1 MEKVV
6 VIIKPDGVK
15 RAIVGE
21 IITRFEKVGLKLV
34 AIKMLLPG
42 RDLVE
47 KHYPDS
53 RTEFLEGMGN
63 KTLKIYKE
71 IGKDPKEVFG
81 TDEALEIGR
90 MINKWN
96 ADFFTSG
103 PVVAMLLSG
112 RHAVENAR
120 SVAGATMPKDS
131 IPGTIRGDFA
141 SDSAAYANP
150 EKRAVQNLVH
160 VSGSVEEAS
169 YEEDIWFRD
178 EEKQDYKRVDEGLV

>member
-15 RAIVGE
+15 RALVGE
-21 IITRFEKVGLKLV
+21 IISRFEKVGLKLV
-34 AIKMLLPG
+34 AAKMLLPG

-53 RTEFLEGMGN
+53 RTEFLKGMGE
-63 KTLKIYKE
+63 KTLKIYADF
-71 IGKDPKEVFG
+71 GKDPKEVFG
-81 TDEALEIGR
+81 TVDPLEIGR
-90 MINKWN
+90 MINTWN

-103 PVVAMLLSG
+103 PVVALLLGG
-112 RHAVENAR
+112 RHAVQNAR
-120 SVAGATMPKDS
+120 SVAGATMPMDA
-131 IPGTIRGDFA
+131 IPGTVRGDLA
-141 SDSAAYANP
+141 TDSAAYANP

-160 VSGSVEEAS
+160 VSGSSEEAA
-169 YEEDIWFRD
+169 YEEDIWFRE

>member
-1 MEKVV
+1 MEKVI

-15 RAIVGE
+15 RAMVGE
-21 IITRFEKVGLKLV
+21 IIARFEKVGLKLI

-42 RDLVE
+42 RDLVK

-53 RTEFLEGMGN
+53 RTDFLKGMGG
-63 KTLKIYKE
+63 KTLKIYEE
-71 IGKDPKEVFG
+71 IGKDPNDVFG
-81 TDEALEIGR
+81 TTDPLEIGR
-90 MINKWN
+90 KINQWN

-120 SVAGATMPKDS
+120 AVAGATMPKDS

-150 EKRAVQNLVH
+150 ENRAVQNLVH
-160 VSGSVEEAS
+160 VSGSAEEAS
-169 YEEDIWFRD
+169 YEEDIWFRE